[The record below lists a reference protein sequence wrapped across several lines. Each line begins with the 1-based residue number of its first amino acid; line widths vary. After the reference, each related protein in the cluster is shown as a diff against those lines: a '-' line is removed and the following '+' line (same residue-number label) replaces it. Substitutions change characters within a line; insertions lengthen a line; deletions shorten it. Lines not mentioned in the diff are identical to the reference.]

1 MLASKEQ
8 RTQTPFCESER
19 PLAKIWALLNQ
30 IFRGATKAGIP
41 RRISQRTVWAQTG
54 SDCSMGQTEHTLYY
68 CGHVSAALSLGQSG
82 LRLCGN
88 YIVWAQTV

>member
-8 RTQTPFCESER
+8 RTETPFCESER

-54 SDCSMGQTEHTLYY
+54 SDCMVQYQDS
-68 CGHVSAALSLGQSG
+68 LSTRCIIAVMYFKCRTQSG
-82 LRLCGN
+82 TVVVL
-88 YIVWAQTV
+88 AQTV

>member
-41 RRISQRTVWAQTG
+41 RRMSQHTVWAQTG
-54 SDCSMGQTEHTLYY
+54 SDCSIGQSEHTLYY
-68 CGHVSAALSLGQSG
+68 RSVPHSVWDSLGSDF
-82 LRLCGN
+82 
-88 YIVWAQTV
+88 